1 MIPWELKADELVA
14 CNCAYGCP
22 CQFNALPTY
31 GNCEAMAA
39 FQIKE
44 GFFGETRLDG
54 LRAVGIMWWP
64 GPIHEGSGK
73 AFMIID
79 ERADEAQREAL
90 LTILSG
96 GETDPGA
103 TVWSVFASTMEEVF
117 EPAFEPIEMEV
128 DVEARVGRVLVE
140 GLAESKGEPIRN
152 PVTGDTHRAR
162 IDLTDG
168 FEYSVAE
175 MGSATFK
182 TTGPIALDYQ
192 DRYAQFAA
200 IHLNNH
206 GIVRSEAA

>member
-1 MIPWELKADELVA
+1 MIPWELKAEELVA

-39 FQIKE
+39 FQINE

-128 DVEARVGRVLVE
+128 DVEARVGRVFVK

-168 FEYSVAE
+168 FEYSIAE

-182 TTGPIALDYQ
+182 TSSPIALDYE

-206 GIVRSEAA
+206 GIVKSAAA